1 MPGNGSDGDMTRF
14 LRTVVCLALVAV
26 AAVIVV
32 PGQAQAG
39 TIRNF
44 DKVFGTQANG
54 AVRITGN
61 SLMNCG
67 TTAACRAVLDGG
79 LVNNNNNAWNMVGL
93 DADTDASTASSS
105 GAAVTVPDGATVL
118 YAGLFWGAARKAG
131 TGGADAVG
139 DPAKIRLKVPGG
151 AAYQTVTASKTDYL
165 SNTPQDY
172 SSYAD
177 ITTLVK
183 NAGRGQYWGAD
194 IPFATGADRYAG
206 WSIVVAYEDP
216 TQPLR
221 DLSVFNGYAQITN
234 QDVLTTSISG
244 FLAPPRGAV
253 NAKFGMVTYEG
264 DAGITGDYFK
274 INGASLADA
283 SNPSTNFFGSHVTA
297 GGANLTDRT
306 PASVNNL
313 GIDAKVIDAAGM
325 IPNGATSANL
335 TFGTNGDF
343 YYPAALTTQIDLYAP
358 QISGTKSVTNLAG
371 NEPAKVGDTLEYTL
385 SFANTGSDD
394 SRNSVISDVLP
405 ANTTYVPG
413 SLSITAGDGAGAITD
428 GSGDDRGEYDA
439 GTRTVRFRV
448 GSGGTAANGGVLG
461 TGDNATATF
470 RVTADTASAGTTLAN
485 TAVLDYVAA
494 TINKP
499 YTYRAATVRTPV
511 AASADLS
518 ITKTGTPDPVPAG
531 AAITYTL
538 QVRNDGP
545 STAQDVV
552 VTDTL
557 PDGVEL
563 VSTDPACTSSGQRL
577 TCALGAV
584 DDGVTRTIT
593 VQARVPATSE
603 LDDITNVASVST
615 STSDPNLDDNTTS
628 FGSAVNR
635 SADLSMTKQV
645 SDPTPVPGQTVTFTL
660 TARNNGPSQ
669 AAGIRIVDAVP
680 PAFTV
685 TGATASTGACT
696 RNDND
701 VVCTA
706 PTLAPAATITV
717 RITATLDAGYT
728 GGALTNTAKV
738 ISRTPDPADPDN
750 TATITLTPAA
760 PSADLV
766 VTKQTRTSPVVAG
779 QPVGY
784 RISVRNAGP
793 SDARAVQVT
802 DDLPATLTGVDAET
816 SVGTCSIAA
825 GTLTCA
831 LGDLSAGATA
841 TIDLTATV
849 SPGATGTLTNTARA
863 TSPTADPNP
872 ANNTGSAADPVTASA
887 DLSITKTAQ
896 PSPVVAGQPVTYTL
910 TIRNAGPSDARGVTV
925 RDAVPAPLQYAS
937 ATSSQGSCTETGGV
951 VDCTLGALATGG
963 TATVTVVANVPAG
976 TPPEDLDNTATVDAT
991 TPDPDAPDNTA
1002 TYTLATTALANLV
1015 TTKTVSPDPVVA
1027 GQQLT
1032 YTLTVRN
1039 AGPSDAQNVV
1049 LRDVVPDA
1057 ITVQTATAGC
1067 SLSGQTVICPRPTL
1081 ANGAQFS
1088 VTITGTVAASAAPGE
1103 LDNSATATAQT
1114 PPDPTT
1120 SDNTA
1125 QVPVTVV
1132 AQADLALAK
1141 TGPATAIAGNRVGY
1155 GLTVTNNG
1163 PSNAVQTMIVDQLP
1177 DGLRFVSGTGPG
1189 GDCSQTAA
1197 LVTCPAGTL
1206 TPGQSRGV
1214 TIVAEIDAD
1223 TDPGTLTN
1231 TARAMSST
1239 PDPADAN
1246 NTATVDTTVGTQ
1258 ADLSITKVAAPDPLT
1273 AGSPGTYTLTIH
1285 NDGPSAAR
1293 DVTISDPMPAGVTA
1307 VDADSGRG
1315 PCDLG
1320 PTVTCRLGTL
1330 GSGADAVVVIR
1341 VEVGPD
1347 RTGSIV
1353 NTASVDSST
1362 PDPTPDD
1369 DAATSQTPV
1378 VRVADLQVTKS
1389 SDPSPIVAGSGVTY
1403 TITVTNNGPSAAT
1416 GTTVADTLPAG
1427 FSSIAADPSAGTCE
1441 IDDQDVDCA
1450 LGTLE
1455 PGASAVVTITAALDP
1470 AYGGAEIVN
1479 TVTAGS
1485 DVDDPDTDDNTA
1497 TNTTPVVRRADLSIH
1512 KSADPTAATPGEEL
1526 RFGIVAAN
1534 SGPSVARDVV
1544 ITDTL
1549 PAGLTVVSTDYN
1561 GTPCAVS
1568 GRTVTCSIGDVPV
1581 GQAVV
1586 LITARLASGYD
1597 GGPLGNTATGRT
1609 STDDPDPDDD
1619 ASSVAVPVVAKAD
1632 LSLVKTMAPQRPT
1645 AGGRIT
1651 YRLTVRNNGPSDAKD
1666 VFTVDELPRGLR
1678 GTRIA
1683 APAGTSCV
1691 IDGTADDGGDAPE
1704 AGVVSCRSGT
1714 LVAGDEF
1721 TITLTATVTPGFAG
1735 SLTNLARTGSD
1746 TPDPNVANNQAT
1758 VTGTTGATADVSVT
1772 KTASEDSVGRGDA
1785 FGYLLIVRNAGPST
1799 ARTVVVTDVMPAA
1812 LRLTGAPVVSAS
1824 AGRCA
1829 VSGQRITC
1837 TVAAIRPDDRVTVQ
1851 LPVRVADG
1859 ADPGSVTNRATATT
1873 TTADGDPGDNTGT
1886 AVIRVTEDPATPTPS
1901 PSPTGPTTSPTSP
1914 ADPGTALPGTGS
1926 PVGLLAAGMVAVAL
1940 LAGGALIVVARRR
1953 STGRH
1958 G

>member
-283 SNPSTNFFGSHVTA
+283 SSPSTNFFGSHVTA
-297 GGANLTDRT
+297 DGANLTDRT

-394 SRNSVISDVLP
+394 SNNSVISDPLP
-405 ANTTYVPG
+405 PNTTYVPG
-413 SLSITAGDGAGAITD
+413 SLSITAGAGAGAITD
-428 GSGDDRGEYDA
+428 QGGDDRGEYDA

-448 GSGGTAANGGVLG
+448 GSGGNAVNGGVLG
-461 TGDNATATF
+461 TGDNATVRF
-470 RVTADTASAGTTLAN
+470 RVTADTASVGTTLAN

-518 ITKTGTPDPVPAG
+518 ITKTGTPDPVSAG
-531 AAITYTL
+531 APITYTL
-538 QVRNDGP
+538 QVRNAGP

-557 PDGVEL
+557 PDGVDL
-563 VSTDPACTSSGQRL
+563 VSTTPACTPSGQRL
-577 TCALGAV
+577 TCDLGSI
-584 DDGVTRTIT
+584 DNGVTRTIT

-603 LDDITNVASVST
+603 LNGITNVASVST
-615 STSDPNLDDNTTS
+615 STSDPNLDDNTS
-628 FGSAVNR
+628 SAGSTVNR

-645 SDPTPVPGQTVTFTL
+645 SDPSPVPGQAVTFTL

-669 AAGIRIVDAVP
+669 ANGIRIVDSVP
-680 PAFTV
+680 AAFAV
-685 TGATASTGACT
+685 TGATTSTGTCT

-706 PTLAPAATITV
+706 PTLAPGASVTV
-717 RITATLDAGYT
+717 QITARLDSGYT
-728 GGALTNTAKV
+728 GGPLANSAKV
-738 ISRTPDPADPDN
+738 ISQTPDPSDTNN
-750 TATITLTPAA
+750 TGTVPLTPAA

-766 VTKQTRTSPVVAG
+766 VAKQTLTDPVVAG
-779 QPVGY
+779 QPVSY
-784 RISVRNAGP
+784 RITVRNAGP
-793 SDARAVQVT
+793 SDARTIQVT
-802 DDLPATLTGVDAET
+802 DDLPAALTGATADSSA
-816 SVGTCSIAA
+816 GTCAVAS

-831 LGDLSAGATA
+831 LGDLTAGGTA
-841 TIDLTATV
+841 TVNVTATV
-849 SPGATGTLTNTARA
+849 SPSATGTLANSATA
-863 TSPTADPNP
+863 TSPTADPS
-872 ANNTGSAADPVTASA
+872 ATNNTGTATDPVTASA
-887 DLSITKTAQ
+887 DLLITKTAQ
-896 PSPVVAGQPVTYTL
+896 PSPVIAGQPVTYTL
-910 TIRNAGPSDARGVTV
+910 TVRNAGPSDSRGVTV
-925 RDAVPAPLQYAS
+925 RDAVPAPLTY
-937 ATSSQGSCTETGGV
+937 TSSTASQGTCSETGGV
-951 VDCTLGALATGG
+951 VDCALGTVPAGG
-963 TATVTVVANVPAG
+963 TATVTVVAGVPAG
-976 TPPEDLDNTATVDAT
+976 TPPNDLDNTATVDAT
-991 TPDPDAPDNTA
+991 TPDPDRADNTA
-1002 TYTLATTALANLV
+1002 TYTLTTTAQANL
-1015 TTKTVSPDPVVA
+1015 TMTKTVSPDPVIA
-1027 GQQLT
+1027 GRPVT

-1039 AGPSDAQNVV
+1039 TGPSDAQVV
-1049 LRDVVPDA
+1049 QARDVVPSA
-1057 ITVQTATAGC
+1057 ITG
-1067 SLSGQTVICPRPTL
+1067 LSASSNDGTPCGIAGQTVTCTRPTL
-1081 ANGAQFS
+1081 ANGAQFV
-1088 VTITGTVAASAAPGE
+1088 VTITGTVAPSTTPGE
-1103 LDNSATATAQT
+1103 LTNTATATAQT
-1114 PPDPTT
+1114 PPDPTS

-1132 AQADLALAK
+1132 AQADLALTK
-1141 TGPATAIAGNRVGY
+1141 SGPATAIAGNQVTY
-1155 GLTVTNNG
+1155 TLTVTNNG
-1163 PSNAVQTMIVDQLP
+1163 PSTATQAGVVDQLP
-1177 DGLRFVSGTGPG
+1177 EGMLLVRGSGPG
-1189 GDCSQTAA
+1189 GDCTETTQ
-1197 LVTCPAGTL
+1197 LVSCPVGTL
-1206 TPGQSRGV
+1206 TPGQSQ
-1214 TIVAEIDAD
+1214 TITLVAQL
-1223 TDPGTLTN
+1223 DPEAVAGTLTN
-1231 TARAMSST
+1231 SAQAFSAT
-1239 PDPADAN
+1239 PDPTDGN
-1246 NTATVDTTVGTQ
+1246 NTATADTTVTNQ
-1258 ADLSITKVAAPDPLT
+1258 ADLSITKVATPDPLT

-1285 NDGPSAAR
+1285 NDGPSVAR
-1293 DVTISDPMPAGVTA
+1293 DVVVSDPMPAGVTA

-1315 PCDLG
+1315 PCDIG
-1320 PTVTCRLGTL
+1320 ATVTCRLGAL
-1330 GSGADAVVVIR
+1330 GSGANAVVVISVR
-1341 VEVGPD
+1341 TSPD

-1353 NTASVDSST
+1353 NTATVDSST
-1362 PDPTPDD
+1362 PDPTPGNG
-1369 DAATSQTPV
+1369 AGTSTTPV
-1378 VRVADLQVTKS
+1378 VRSADLQVTKS

-1403 TITVTNNGPSAAT
+1403 TITVTNNGPSSAT

-1427 FSSIAADPSAGTCE
+1427 LTSVMVDPSAGTC
-1441 IDDQDVDCA
+1441 DVTGQTVSCA

-1455 PGASAVVTITAALDP
+1455 PGTSAVVTVTAALDP
-1470 AYGGAEIVN
+1470 AYADDDIAN
-1479 TVTAGS
+1479 TVTTDS
-1485 DVDDPDTDDNTA
+1485 DVDDPDPDDNTT
-1497 TNTTPVVRRADLSIH
+1497 TNTTPVIRQADLSLH
-1512 KSADPTAATPGEEL
+1512 KSADPTAATPGEEI

-1534 SGPSVARDVV
+1534 AGPSAARDVV

-1549 PAGLTVVSTDYN
+1549 PAGLTVTSTDYN

-1568 GRTVTCSIGDVPV
+1568 GQTVTCSIGDVPV
-1581 GQAVV
+1581 GQVVV

-1597 GGPLGNTATGRT
+1597 GGPLSNTATADT
-1609 STDDPDPDDD
+1609 STPDPQPGDNG
-1619 ASSVAVPVVAKAD
+1619 STVPVPAVAKAD
-1632 LSLVKTMAPQRPT
+1632 LSLVKTMSPQAPT
-1645 AGGRIT
+1645 AGSRVT
-1651 YRLTVRNNGPSDAKD
+1651 YRLTVHNNGPSDAKD

-1683 APAGTSCV
+1683 APAGTRCV

-1704 AGVVSCRSGT
+1704 AGVVTCRSGT

-1721 TITLTATVTPGFAG
+1721 TIVLTATVTPGFAG

-1758 VTGTTGATADVSVT
+1758 VTGQSGAAADISVT
-1772 KTASEDSVGRGDA
+1772 KTASSLSVARGAA
-1785 FGYLLIVRNAGPST
+1785 FSYLLIVRNTGPST
-1799 ARTVVVTDVMPAA
+1799 ARNVVVTDDMPGAME
-1812 LRLTGAPVVSAS
+1812 LTGAPVAS
-1824 AGRCA
+1824 AGSCV
-1829 VSGQRITC
+1829 VSRQKVTC
-1837 TVAAIRPDDRVTVQ
+1837 TIAAMAPGSRVTVR
-1851 LPVRVADG
+1851 LPVRVAEDT
-1859 ADPGSVTNRATATT
+1859 DPGSVTNRATATT
-1873 TTADGDPGDNTGT
+1873 STPDSDPGDNADTV
-1886 AVIRVTEDPATPTPS
+1886 AVDVTEGMVTPTP
-1901 PSPTGPTTSPTSP
+1901 PPTVSPTAPP
-1914 ADPGTALPGTGS
+1914 ADPGADLPGTGS
-1926 PVGLLAAGMVAVAL
+1926 PVGLLAGGMVAVLL
-1940 LAGGALIVVARRR
+1940 LAGAVLLVVARRR
-1953 STGRH
+1953 SPGRH